1 MCNIQILFHA
11 EVEVRAANL
20 ILRTNTGN
28 VRQKKSSFQG
38 KICRCLL
45 SLRTNRLDHVKIII
59 ASCHDDHKV
68 IPISLNFW

>member
-11 EVEVRAANL
+11 EVEVRSANL
-20 ILRTNTGN
+20 ILRMNTGN

-45 SLRTNRLDHVKIII
+45 
-59 ASCHDDHKV
+59 
-68 IPISLNFW
+68 